1 MTKMYNRDGQTN
13 RTTARCWRNSQR
25 LVTQAIWKQVKD
37 ANLSARTGVAASQGS
52 FGHQTLLQ
60 SPAAKL

>member
-1 MTKMYNRDGQTN
+1 M
-13 RTTARCWRNSQR
+13 
-25 LVTQAIWKQVKD
+25 TQAIWKQVKD